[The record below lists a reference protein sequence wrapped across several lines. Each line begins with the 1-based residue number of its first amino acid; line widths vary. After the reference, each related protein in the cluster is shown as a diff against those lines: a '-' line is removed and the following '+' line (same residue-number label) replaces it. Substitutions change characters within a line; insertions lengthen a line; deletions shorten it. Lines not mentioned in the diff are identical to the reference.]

1 MVTCSKISATTSTLA
16 RAAAVR
22 RDGARREL
30 LFRQRDNA
38 ALSGKRID
46 LCTYSGVPQLTAMRA
61 SLCRPA
67 LPNSRFATATGIYIN
82 LTGIM
87 TVH

>member
-1 MVTCSKISATTSTLA
+1 MVTCSKLSATTSPLT

-38 ALSGKRID
+38 ALSGRRID
-46 LCTYSGVPQLTAMRA
+46 LCTYQ
-61 SLCRPA
+61 
-67 LPNSRFATATGIYIN
+67 TGFLN
-82 LTGIM
+82 
-87 TVH
+87 